1 MTKQARGSQNFAEWV
16 ASNRPVL
23 IDGGLA
29 TLCEALGASIDGALW
44 SSALIRNDPDVLVRA
59 HRAYLDAGARIIIS
73 ASYQAS
79 RAGFAAAGFDSAE
92 ADALIAHSVRLA
104 QQARDGWQRDNPGR
118 PAPLVAA
125 SVGPF
130 GATLHDGSEYTG
142 KYPVTA
148 IALKQFHAQRL
159 ALLDESGADVLACE
173 TIPSAAEADVLC
185 FLLRA
190 VSTPAWVSFS
200 CRDAAHLADGTP
212 LADVAREF
220 RGHPTVQ
227 AVGVNCVAPGLVL
240 PLIDVLKR
248 AAPDKLIVVYPN
260 SGERFIAADNAWG
273 DGEATAA
280 GADSVIEWLRAGASI
295 VGGCC
300 RVGPDGIAAMAQ
312 VLENFRAPT

>member
-1 MTKQARGSQNFAEWV
+1 MTKPVPGNGCFADWV
-16 ASNRPVL
+16 ASHRPVL

-29 TLCEALGASIDGALW
+29 TQCEALGANIDGALW

-79 RAGFAAAGFDSAE
+79 REGFAAAGVDFLE

-104 QQARDGWQRDNPGR
+104 QHARDAWQRDNPGR
-118 PAPLVAA
+118 PEPLVAA

-130 GATLHDGSEYTG
+130 GAMLHDGSEYTG
-142 KYPVTA
+142 NYPVTA

-159 ALLDESGADVLACE
+159 VLLDESGADVLACE
-173 TIPSAAEADVLC
+173 TIPSAAEAQVLC

-200 CRDAAHLADGTP
+200 CRDGAHLADGTP
-212 LADVAREF
+212 LADVASEF

-227 AVGVNCVAPGLVL
+227 ALGVNCVAPGLVV
-240 PLIDVLKR
+240 PLINVLRR

-260 SGERFIAADNAWG
+260 SGERYVASDNTWHSDGAREEAA
-273 DGEATAA
+273 EAA
-280 GADSVIEWLRAGASI
+280 EWVKAGASI

-300 RVGPDGIAAMAQ
+300 RVGPVGITAMARS
-312 VLENFRAPT
+312 LAR